1 MIKWIAYYKIP
12 LANKNEIKQLKYLGF
27 IVIIFIT
34 IYSAVPL
41 FTAYQRQKLING
53 YMTQTALSNAIKTPN
68 PDTNRTLFQTA

>member
-34 IYSAVPL
+34 IYSQCLYVPL
-41 FTAYQRQKLING
+41 TKGRN
-53 YMTQTALSNAIKTPN
+53 
-68 PDTNRTLFQTA
+68 